1 MEHYALPA
9 EVFGAGLIFARIG
22 AMAMVLPGIG
32 ETGVPPQVRLGLSLL
47 ITLVVYPVLRP
58 LLPTE
63 PAGLDTLFLDIG
75 IQLLIGLA
83 LGTLIRFFLLA
94 LAVTGEVVAIQ
105 TTLAFSQTTN
115 PTEAQPGATVATF
128 LSVVGLTL
136 VFATDLHQLFI
147 AAMVRSFSLFPP
159 GRMPPL
165 GDVTQLAIRTTG
177 DTFALGIQL
186 AAPILVF
193 SIVFNLAA
201 GLLGRVLPAFQI
213 FFAAAP
219 LTLLLGL
226 SIFGL
231 SLGMTGLIWTER
243 FRAFTER
250 LT

>member
-9 EVFGAGLIFARIG
+9 EIFGAGLIFARIG

-47 ITLVVYPVLRP
+47 ITLVVYPVLRAA
-58 LLPTE
+58 LPPE
-63 PAGLDTLFLDIG
+63 PAGLDSLFGLIA
-75 IQLLIGLA
+75 IQLLIGVA
-83 LGTLIRFFLLA
+83 LGSLIRLFLLA

-115 PTEAQPGATVATF
+115 PTEAMPGATVATF
-128 LSVVGLTL
+128 LSVLALALIFSTN
-136 VFATDLHQLFI
+136 LHQLFI
-147 AAMVRSFSLFPP
+147 GAMVRSFTLFPP
-159 GRMPPL
+159 GRTPPI
-165 GDVTQLAIRTTG
+165 GDLVQLAVRTTG
-177 DTFALGIQL
+177 ETFSLGIQL

-201 GLLGRVLPAFQI
+201 GLVGRVLPQFQI

-243 FRAFTER
+243 FRAFAER
-250 LT
+250 LG